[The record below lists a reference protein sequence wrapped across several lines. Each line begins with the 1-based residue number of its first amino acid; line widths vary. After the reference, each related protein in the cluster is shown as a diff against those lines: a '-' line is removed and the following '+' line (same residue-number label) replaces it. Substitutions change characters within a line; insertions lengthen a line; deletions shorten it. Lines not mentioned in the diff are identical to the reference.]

1 MGKGA
6 PAAVE
11 ILRDRNIEPWFVLD
25 EGGAVAY
32 DAFPGVK
39 PPLAVIGVTEKGIT
53 NVQLSVEGRGGHASM
68 PTKMDPTARL
78 ARAILRLDSNPFP
91 SSVPP
96 PTTEMF
102 RRIAEH
108 RKSTS
113 LNSSH

>member
-1 MGKGA
+1 MGKAA

-53 NVQLSVEGRGGHASM
+53 NVQLSVKGRGGPASM
-68 PTKMDPTARL
+68 PTKIDTTARL
-78 ARAILRLDSNPFP
+78 ARTILTLATTP
-91 SSVPP
+91 SPRPDHPP
-96 PTTEMF
+96 QQQ
-102 RRIAEH
+102 H
-108 RKSTS
+108 H
-113 LNSSH
+113 LY